1 MILIEHHTGLL
12 AACDELVELGPA
24 GGEAG
29 GRVIAIGTPD
39 ELVRDPR
46 SITGPF
52 LSTGSAP
59 RTQSPTRGKRI
70 EALR

>member
-1 MILIEHHTGLL
+1 
-12 AACDELVELGPA
+12 
-24 GGEAG
+24 
-29 GRVIAIGTPD
+29 
-39 ELVRDPR
+39 LVRDPR